1 MMTEPET
8 MEEQRLPLD
17 VPPRPFDGW
26 REHTAKNW
34 KSSAPDS
41 YALALE
47 MIREHGITCVSKLQ
61 QQLKE
66 LGVDKSRQTITALM
80 RNEFTT
86 DQLAELAAKNAQIAV
101 LQGTSK
107 LVDLIPD
114 AKKSD
119 MMAVSMSMKMA
130 HDVERSLH
138 GMPSEIKEVRQ
149 VSAEDRLQAAR
160 KVVEAKRL
168 ADRREGAV
176 DVQVLPVGHVMA
188 DAEVCRPA
196 RQEAQPKES
205 HAE

>member
-8 MEEQRLPLD
+8 MEEQRLPLE
-17 VPPRPFDGW
+17 VPPRPLDEW

-34 KSSAPDS
+34 RSSDPES
-41 YALALE
+41 YAVALE
-47 MIREHGITCVSKLQ
+47 MIREHGLTCVSKLQ
-61 QQLKE
+61 AELEK
-66 LGVDKSRQTITALM
+66 LGVKKSRQTIAALM

-86 DQLAELAAKNAQIAV
+86 EQLSELAAKNAQIAV

-149 VSAEDRLQAAR
+149 VSAADRLEEAR
-160 KVVEAKRL
+160 KMVEARRL
-168 ADRREGAV
+168 AERREGA
-176 DVQVLPVGHVMA
+176 ME
-188 DAEVCRPA
+188 AEVVGVTEGETLRRGEGENAKHLAAGPECS
-196 RQEAQPKES
+196 K
-205 HAE
+205 

>member
-1 MMTEPET
+1 MMTETET
-8 MEEQRLPLD
+8 MEEQRLPLE
-17 VPPRPFDGW
+17 VPPRPLDEW

-34 KSSAPDS
+34 RSSDPES
-41 YALALE
+41 YAVALE
-47 MIREHGITCVSKLQ
+47 MIREHGLTCVSKLQ
-61 QQLKE
+61 VELEK
-66 LGVDKSRQTITALM
+66 LGVKKSRQTIAALM

-86 DQLAELAAKNAQIAV
+86 DQLSELAAKNAQIAV

-149 VSAEDRLQAAR
+149 VSAADRLEEAR
-160 KVVEAKRL
+160 KMVEARRL
-168 ADRREGAV
+168 AERREGAMEV
-176 DVQVLPVGHVMA
+176 EVVGVGDLVTGGQGDKMNDQAVQPR
-188 DAEVCRPA
+188 E
-196 RQEAQPKES
+196 
-205 HAE
+205 